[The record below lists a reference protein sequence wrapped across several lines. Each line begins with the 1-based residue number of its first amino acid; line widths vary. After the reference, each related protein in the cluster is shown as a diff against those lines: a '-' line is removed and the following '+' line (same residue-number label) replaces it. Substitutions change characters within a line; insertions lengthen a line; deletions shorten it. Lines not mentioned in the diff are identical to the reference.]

1 MRKIILLLFLL
12 MPVQALALEARSFVT
27 GEYLL
32 EWCEAYPE
40 NDCGGYVLA
49 VVDLHETLVTH
60 KFLERMWCVPDK
72 VETDQIVQL
81 VTNYLKENPQLSQFN
96 ASGLVVNALTLSFPC
111 R

>member
-1 MRKIILLLFLL
+1 MRKIILLLYLL
-12 MPVQALALEARSFVT
+12 VPIQGFALEARSFVT

-60 KFLERMWCVPDK
+60 KFIEKLWCMPDK
-72 VETDQIVQL
+72 AETDQITQV
-81 VTNYLKENPQLSQFN
+81 VTNYLKENPQLMQFN
-96 ASGLVVNALTLSFPC
+96 ASGLVVNALSSAFPC

>member
-1 MRKIILLLFLL
+1 MRKLILLVFLL
-12 MPVQALALEARSFVT
+12 VTVQGFALEARSYVT

-60 KFLERMWCVPDK
+60 KFLERMWCVSDK
-72 VETDQIVQL
+72 VESDQVIKV